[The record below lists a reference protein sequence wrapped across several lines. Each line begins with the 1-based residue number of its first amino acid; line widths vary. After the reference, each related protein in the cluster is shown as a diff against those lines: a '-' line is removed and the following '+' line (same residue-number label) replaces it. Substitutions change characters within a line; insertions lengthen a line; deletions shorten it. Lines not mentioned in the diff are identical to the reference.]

1 MEPFHNPLRV
11 GKVGFAC
18 ISVSLVFV
26 CFLDICL
33 VLFEFICAI
42 GLLRSCMA
50 ALAVVLVLFFFSFTS
65 LYNTVINPGHN
76 YNWFANRLWLHF
88 YCSDVRD

>member
-1 MEPFHNPLRV
+1 MEPFHNPLRLD
-11 GKVGFAC
+11 KVGFAC

-42 GLLRSCMA
+42 GLLRSCKA
-50 ALAVVLVLFFFSFTS
+50 ALAVVLVLFFFSFKS
-65 LYNTVINPGHN
+65 L
-76 YNWFANRLWLHF
+76 
-88 YCSDVRD
+88 